1 MYFTV
6 KPSLNTLYETNTSSY
21 GPLCV
26 PCKKDS
32 RHERANPLGRTSDR
46 TRLGIFISNIADKDN
61 PDWKTIKEIVS
72 VLQKLIQNY
81 QQLQMLSKQQSLGEA
96 DQRDLMLSEDTIR
109 DIEEQ
114 LNLL

>member
-1 MYFTV
+1 MKRTLRHTD
-6 KPSLNTLYETNTSSY
+6 PSASLAKKTADMNEQIRLAEQAIGHVWEYLSQILQISSQ
-21 GPLCV
+21 
-26 PCKKDS
+26 
-32 RHERANPLGRTSDR
+32 
-46 TRLGIFISNIADKDN
+46 
-61 PDWKTIKEIVS
+61 EIVS

>member
-1 MYFTV
+1 MKRTLRHTD
-6 KPSLNTLYETNTSSY
+6 PSASLAKKTADMNEHIRLAEQAIGHVWEYLSQILQISSQ
-21 GPLCV
+21 
-26 PCKKDS
+26 
-32 RHERANPLGRTSDR
+32 
-46 TRLGIFISNIADKDN
+46 DN

-96 DQRDLMLSEDTIR
+96 DQRDLMLSEDTIM